1 MPKQRLKESG
11 MKSRSQKQRVLRYLI
26 KSGRISGVQAVRMNI
41 GRLSS
46 IINRLRGEGYKI
58 DSIREADGTTYYRL
72 RDIL

>member
-1 MPKQRLKESG
+1 
-11 MKSRSQKQRVLRYLI
+11 
-26 KSGRISGVQAVRMNI
+26 VQAVRMNI